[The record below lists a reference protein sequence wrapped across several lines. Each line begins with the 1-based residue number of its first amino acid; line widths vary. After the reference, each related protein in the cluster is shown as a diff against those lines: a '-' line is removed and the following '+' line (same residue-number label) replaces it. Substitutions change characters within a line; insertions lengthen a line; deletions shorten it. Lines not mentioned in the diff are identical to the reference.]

1 MVTCETSDDANG
13 VDLAAEAVWLQ
24 ICRVGA
30 VLGLHYSLDGSSW
43 RMVRY
48 AGLPLPPTVQVG
60 IVAQC
65 PVGPG
70 ATIDFGHFGLEA
82 RTVGNLRAG
91 V

>member
-1 MVTCETSDDANG
+1 MRESDWSSD
-13 VDLAAEAVWLQ
+13 VCSSDL
-24 ICRVGA
+24 
-30 VLGLHYSLDGSSW
+30 
-43 RMVRY
+43 